1 MINDST
7 TRHAPWAQV
16 INTGDSKFFEK
27 AKLTSKIIKQDVQAN
42 GETLPG
48 VKALMRLEDKHFYRT
63 VPEDFE
69 VLQPD
74 EFYDL
79 TTKIGGP
86 VHSAGQT
93 ENGELVWFMTAP
105 KDEQFRTFQV
115 NDDIYANYIL
125 FALSYDSTIGIVI
138 TPISIN
144 LTRDL
149 TYNISEM
156 LQISRPS
163 IRQSKNTKVRTNDD
177 DFKNIYSSCLE
188 QITQFKGKL
197 RIMSNT
203 NGFNLDET
211 LETLIPLPAKAT
223 LNKKTRILALRE
235 EIKENH
241 YSLHGTSLYSI
252 FTAIYATD
260 IQKHDKRRTNFAR
273 RFFTGK
279 ISPLAVQSLML
290 LDKKVA

>member
-7 TRHAPWAQV
+7 TRHAPWEQT
-16 INTGDSKFFEK
+16 INTGDSDFFEK
-27 AKLTSKIIKQDVQAN
+27 ARLTSKIIKQDVQAN

-74 EFYDL
+74 EFYNL
-79 TTKIGGP
+79 TTTIGGP

-115 NDDIYANYIL
+115 NNDIYANYIL

-138 TPISIN
+138 LPISIN

-149 TYNISEM
+149 TYNVSEM
-156 LQISRPS
+156 LQVSRPS
-163 IRQSKNTKVRTNDD
+163 IRQSKNTKVRTKDD
-177 DFKNIYSSCLE
+177 DFTNAYTSCLD
-188 QITQFKGKL
+188 QIVQFKGKL
-197 RIMSNT
+197 RTMSNT
-203 NGFNLDET
+203 NGFDFNETIET
-211 LETLIPLPAKAT
+211 LVPLPLKAT
-223 LNKKTRILALRE
+223 ENKKTRVLALRDD
-235 EIKENH
+235 IASNH
-241 YSLHGTSLYSI
+241 YSLNGTSLYSI

-260 IQKHDKRRTNFAR
+260 VKRHDKRRTNFAR

-279 ISPLAVQSLML
+279 TSPLAVDAIKL
-290 LDKKVA
+290 LEVA